1 MLQGLSREQA
11 RRAARL
17 ELGGVEV
24 VKENV
29 REVRVGHEIETTVQD
44 IRYAWRGLR
53 KAPGFAIAAIL
64 SLGLGLG
71 ANTAIFS
78 LVDTVILK
86 ALPVTDAAS
95 LYFVDNSGGRSA
107 GSNGPPYP
115 CFEILRD
122 SNHYFSGLAAFAGER
137 FKVTIDGV
145 QEQLRGQYASGN
157 YFQLLGV
164 GAMAGR
170 VLTPADDSEI
180 GRGGPQGGVAVISAG
195 FVGPAIRP
203 GSRGFGKD
211 HPGRNELG
219 NDCRCDAARLRGSR
233 CRYTGGCHD
242 SHDADDQQSPV

>member
-1 MLQGLSREQA
+1 M
-11 RRAARL
+11 
-17 ELGGVEV
+17 
-24 VKENV
+24 KENV

-86 ALPVTDAAS
+86 ALPVTDAGR
-95 LYFVDNSGGRSA
+95 LFFVDNSGGRSA

-122 SNHYFSGLAAFAGER
+122 SNHYFSGMAAFAGER

-195 FVGPAIRP
+195 FWNRRFGRDPAVLGKTIQVGTNWVTIVGVTPP
-203 GSRGFGKD
+203 GFFGLD
-211 HPGRNELG
+211 VGTPVDVTDS
-219 NDCRCDAARLRGSR
+219 NDA
-233 CRYTGGCHD
+233 Y
-242 SHDADDQQSPV
+242 DQQSPV